1 MEGSREEMV
10 LSAKTEAAQA
20 PDTASGDEVLRSGEI
35 VAVEGWPGEWELMEP
50 GPGPGV
56 WTVESARLEDRVS
69 AQAAVSALQR
79 LADAPH
85 VRRGDLVM
93 QSYPEQERAAV
104 VGAVFR
110 LGQWVA
116 VKSYTLPD
124 GRVWRTM
131 DAVDRLEV
139 VTPEQLAAAVRLEVA
154 HGAHRGRIVQ
164 AVVSSRA
171 GQFRVVCT
179 CAPGAGEICRDGRKV
194 TWCPSLTS
202 ARDLWDWHVRQ
213 SSPVDSAA

>member
-1 MEGSREEMV
+1 M
-10 LSAKTEAAQA
+10 LSAQTGAAQV
-20 PDTASGDEVLRSGEI
+20 PDAASGDEVFLPGEI
-35 VAVEGWPGEWELMEP
+35 VAVEGQPGEWELMEF
-50 GPGPGV
+50 GPGPDV

-69 AQAAVSALQR
+69 AQAAVSALRR

-124 GRVWRTM
+124 GRVSRTM
-131 DAVDRLEV
+131 DSVDRLEV
-139 VTPEQLAAAVRLEVA
+139 VTPEQLAAAVRLDVA

-171 GQFRVVCT
+171 GQFRVVCW
-179 CAPGAGEICRDGRKV
+179 CAPGAGEICRDGRRV
-194 TWCPSLTS
+194 TWCPSLDT
-202 ARDLWDWHVRQ
+202 ARALWDWHVGGTA
-213 SSPVDSAA
+213 PVDSAS

>member
-1 MEGSREEMV
+1 
-10 LSAKTEAAQA
+10 
-20 PDTASGDEVLRSGEI
+20 
-35 VAVEGWPGEWELMEP
+35 
-50 GPGPGV
+50 
-56 WTVESARLEDRVS
+56 
-69 AQAAVSALQR
+69 
-79 LADAPH
+79 
-85 VRRGDLVM
+85 M

-116 VKSYTLPD
+116 MKSYTLPD

-131 DAVDRLEV
+131 DSVDRLEV
-139 VTPEQLAAAVRLEVA
+139 VTAEQLAAAGRLEVA

-194 TWCPSLTS
+194 TWCPSLNS
-202 ARDLWDWHVRQ
+202 ARDLWDWHVY
-213 SSPVDSAA
+213 SGAPVDSAA